1 MTHEEWIRAHV
12 EVTGEIDQP
21 YDAPWSTVLR
31 VPGRDGVV
39 WFKENIAPLRHEAA
53 VLRLL
58 AARCPDRVTELV
70 AVDVERGWMLT
81 RDAGTCFYEL
91 HAGESD
97 WLALL
102 PRYAELQLAVAAD
115 ADALVA
121 AGAPDRRL
129 AVLPGALASL
139 LDAERGLA
147 AGELARLRAFVP
159 RVAAACE
166 ELASFGI
173 PESIQHDDLHG
184 ANVFA
189 RDGVAR
195 VVDWGD
201 ACVSHPFG
209 TLTITLSLFREDT
222 DWDVDRLRDAYLE
235 PFGPPA
241 TLPRAA
247 DLGELVGAV
256 TRALKWAPIAA
267 AIPRPHRWE
276 DAVAIRLRV
285 LVDEF

>member
-1 MTHEEWIRAHV
+1 M
-12 EVTGEIDQP
+12 
-21 YDAPWSTVLR
+21 
-31 VPGRDGVV
+31 
-39 WFKENIAPLRHEAA
+39 
-53 VLRLL
+53 
-58 AARCPDRVTELV
+58 
-70 AVDVERGWMLT
+70 
-81 RDAGTCFYEL
+81 
-91 HAGESD
+91 
-97 WLALL
+97 
-102 PRYAELQLAVAAD
+102 
-115 ADALVA
+115 
-121 AGAPDRRL
+121 
-129 AVLPGALASL
+129 
-139 LDAERGLA
+139 
-147 AGELARLRAFVP
+147 
-159 RVAAACE
+159 AAACE